1 MTGQPL
7 RFAPDLIAPILDG
20 RKVQTRRILKP
31 QPPQTTSGWL
41 REMGPNAKWV
51 AVEEPVPGR
60 PPRRRVRSATCPY
73 GEPGQTIPLYDEEGN
88 AFALALLVGLRLQR
102 LQDISDADVAAEG
115 CVNQTTARGGFLP
128 GMPIKSIFA
137 LNWCET
143 YGARAWAVNPWVWV
157 LEFRMREAIVAPE
170 VDPRQQD
177 LLASA
182 QFLRGRPR
190 LSI

>member
-1 MTGQPL
+1 MKGQPL
-7 RFAPDLIAPILDG
+7 RFAADLIAPILDG

-31 QPPQTTSGWL
+31 QPPQSTSGWL

-51 AVEEPVPGR
+51 AVDEPLPGR
-60 PPRRRVRSATCPY
+60 PPRRRVRRATCPY

-157 LEFRMREAIVAPE
+157 LEFRMREAIVVPE

-177 LLASA
+177 LLAAPPSVA
-182 QFLRGRPR
+182 RPG